1 MFTFYI
7 FLAPVVACVLIILNF
22 LISTSNSYIEKDG
35 PFECG
40 FTSYQQSRSAFS
52 VAFILVAILFLPFDL
67 EISSILPYVVSA
79 YLNSIY
85 GLVILILFLSTLVM
99 AFVYEINLG
108 ALNLDRKH
116 LFNSKELKIKLFKY
130 ENTIRS
136 SLNYSVFSKIN
147 SYRYY
152 STFNKAKKKSNII
165 WSELTSKN
173 IRDDKI
179 WLYKNL
185 AKNQVYIC

>member
-1 MFTFYI
+1 MFTFYLY
-7 FLAPVVACVLIILNF
+7 LAPFVACTLMTINY

-79 YLNSIY
+79 YSNGIY
-85 GLVILILFLSTLVM
+85 GLSILITFLSTLVI

-108 ALNLDRKH
+108 ALNLERRYINKV
-116 LFNSKELKIKLFKY
+116 KELKIKW
-130 ENTIRS
+130 
-136 SLNYSVFSKIN
+136 LN
-147 SYRYY
+147 
-152 STFNKAKKKSNII
+152 
-165 WSELTSKN
+165 
-173 IRDDKI
+173 
-179 WLYKNL
+179 
-185 AKNQVYIC
+185 